1 MAQNLS
7 RQRFTI
13 LVSIN
18 GELSM
23 ILKVKQ
29 GRNQEGLCFVSPE
42 TPEFEL
48 GVYDIHY
55 DSCHHLVEVRLSK
68 QVPSDLIVMDER
80 IYNMLGCS
88 DGSEVSLDFVNDVIP
103 ICSKLSMS
111 VSSVKELDNQRV
123 ADAISKRV
131 NDLRDDFNG
140 LIFQIGQD
148 LLIDRLGLRFKVLSM
163 TPMNTD
169 YSSSRIA
176 WSALEEIYLE
186 PAIGSKIFNMCCI
199 IEIGAASQISDVTD
213 DLNSSSSSYVQRYES
228 ALSAIKE
235 ISENFP
241 YYGSDSQFCGIAY
254 SDEVILYQL
263 HDSQTGKLID
273 SSSIHS
279 PSLFKSFIEW
289 INTLVQSHKGKPSN
303 PGEALRI
310 AIEAVSAFRDI
321 NEYPTI
327 LIFCSSGVH
336 TAGPN
341 PVKVV
346 KNLFQNSNL
355 VLLSLSLGKESKLDV
370 MEAIAHYAKGRV
382 LNVTNLNQIG
392 RIPSLLNETLN
403 QVM

>member
-1 MAQNLS
+1 
-7 RQRFTI
+7 
-13 LVSIN
+13 
-18 GELSM
+18 M
-23 ILKVKQ
+23 ILKAKK
-29 GRNQEGLCFVSPE
+29 GRNQEGLCFVSSE
-42 TPEFEL
+42 TSEFEP
-48 GVYDIHY
+48 GVYDIHC
-55 DSCHHLVEVRLSK
+55 DTGHHLVEVRLSEH
-68 QVPSDLIVMDER
+68 VPANLFVLDER

-88 DGSEVSLDFVNDVIP
+88 DGSKVSLDLVDDAIP

-111 VSSVKELDNQRV
+111 VSSVKELDNKKV
-123 ADAISKRV
+123 ANAISKRV
-131 NDLRDDFNG
+131 NDLRDYFNG

-169 YSSSRIA
+169 YLSSRIT
-176 WSALEEIYLE
+176 WNALEEISLE
-186 PAIGSKIFNMCCI
+186 PAISSKIFNMCCI

-213 DLNSSSSSYVQRYES
+213 DLDRDSSSYIPRYES
-228 ALSAIKE
+228 ALSALKE
-235 ISENFP
+235 ISESFP
-241 YYGSDSQFCGIAY
+241 YYGSNSQFCGIAY
-254 SDEVILYQL
+254 SDEAILYQL

-279 PSLFKSFIEW
+279 PSLFNSFIEW
-289 INTLVQSHKGKPSN
+289 IKTLVPSNKGKPSN

-310 AIEAVSAFRDI
+310 AVETVSAFRVI

-327 LIFCSSGVH
+327 LLFCSSGVH

-346 KNLFQNSNL
+346 KNLFQDSGL

-370 MEAIAHYAKGRV
+370 MEAIADYANGRV
-382 LNVTNLNQIG
+382 LNVINLNQME